1 MATRLT
7 PFWPRPATTSG
18 SLWPGSGLCALCSG
32 PLSGS
37 SHTAAAPLHH
47 KLKRLNSLF
56 HRRLAFAS
64 AREIDATKFGAVEP
78 RVGWI
83 VELGNVPN
91 WSEVFA
97 VDRGGVDKTPRRR
110 GVSNFAMRCGDCPK
124 LLQRATEARGE
135 APERPFGLGL
145 TPQPP
150 PPPSPNLSPPR
161 KRA

>member
-56 HRRLAFAS
+56 HRRLVYTS
-64 AREIDATKFGAVEP
+64 DL
-78 RVGWI
+78 
-83 VELGNVPN
+83 ELGETVNMVLAEVERVRPSRVVFDSLSEIRLLSQGSLRYRRQVLALKHFFLLHN
-91 WSEVFA
+91 ATVLLLDDLTAHEDDLNLHSLLRRWS
-97 VDRGGVDKTPRRR
+97 T
-110 GVSNFAMRCGDCPK
+110 
-124 LLQRATEARGE
+124 LQACSA
-135 APERPFGLGL
+135 
-145 TPQPP
+145 
-150 PPPSPNLSPPR
+150 
-161 KRA
+161 